1 MNNEVIKDPKKT
13 DPDGLIII
21 NNSNS
26 VKGKTTTA
34 KAATSSTIGKNIT
47 KVELSSK
54 PVIRQTSKVE
64 NAKNAIKDTVTDVS
78 KSVWRDLIKPGL
90 KNLVYSVLDNALK
103 MTVYG
108 KNGNAPYNNSAF
120 GTGAYVP
127 YNRFSNAGAGSNIGY
142 GPSTATTAYRP
153 ARFDYDKIYFRTR
166 MDAEAVFSKLAGAI
180 QQFGIVSVGDFYDII
195 DMPAPYTAHSYG
207 WSDLSTAMIV
217 NTPEGWCI
225 KFPKTIVL

>member
-1 MNNEVIKDPKKT
+1 MNNDTIKDPKKM
-13 DPDGLIII
+13 DSDGLLII

-26 VKGKTTTA
+26 LKNKSTTA
-34 KAATSSTIGKNIT
+34 KNTGTSADKHLT
-47 KVELSSK
+47 KIELSSK
-54 PVIRQTSKVE
+54 PVMKSTSKIDR
-64 NAKNAIKDTVTDVS
+64 AKDTIKDTISDVS

-90 KNLVYSVLDNALK
+90 KNLLYSVLDNATK
-103 MTVYG
+103 MTIYG
-108 KNGNAPYNNSAF
+108 KSSNTPYTGSPY
-120 GTGAYVP
+120 GTGTYVP
-127 YNRFSNAGAGSNIGY
+127 YNRFSNAGIGSNIGY
-142 GPSTATTAYRP
+142 GATAAANAYRP
-153 ARFDYDKIYFRTR
+153 ARFDYDKVYFNTR

-195 DMPAPYTAHSYG
+195 DMPVPYTAHSYG